1 MKTLCNFVS
10 LPLRSWAVRAG
21 QHLAKTWTTA
31 RRRQIIWNLVEKLE
45 TLHLVTDKLD
55 CEDICFL
62 VLAGNHS
69 WGSHPF
75 LLYHRPCVTWRGGGC
90 AEPGRWVQILF
101 VLLYRSRE
109 EVGSWKKSLMHKTS
123 GLVSQNIVSPH
134 CPIVSR
140 CNSCRRGHK
149 SKQYMFKQTVTDV
162 HENTAITPSNG
173 KV

>member
-31 RRRQIIWNLVEKLE
+31 RRRQIIWNLVDK
-45 TLHLVTDKLD
+45 TILHLVSDKLD

-75 LLYHRPCVTWRGGGC
+75 LLFHRPCVTWGGGGALSWA
-90 AEPGRWVQILF
+90 AEFRCSLYSCTGAGRKSVFERNLWCTRRLALF
-101 VLLYRSRE
+101 P
-109 EVGSWKKSLMHKTS
+109 KTS
-123 GLVSQNIVSPH
+123 ETFLRIVPLWAGVTSAAIATRANST
-134 CPIVSR
+134 CSSR
-140 CNSCRRGHK
+140 L
-149 SKQYMFKQTVTDV
+149 
-162 HENTAITPSNG
+162 
-173 KV
+173 

>member
-75 LLYHRPCVTWRGGGC
+75 LLYHRPCVTWRGGGAALSRAGEFRYSLYSC
-90 AEPGRWVQILF
+90 TGAGRKSVLERNLWCTRRLALF
-101 VLLYRSRE
+101 P
-109 EVGSWKKSLMHKTS
+109 KTS
-123 GLVSQNIVSPH
+123 FLRIVPLWAGVTAAAVATRANST
-134 CPIVSR
+134 CSSR
-140 CNSCRRGHK
+140 L
-149 SKQYMFKQTVTDV
+149 
-162 HENTAITPSNG
+162 
-173 KV
+173 